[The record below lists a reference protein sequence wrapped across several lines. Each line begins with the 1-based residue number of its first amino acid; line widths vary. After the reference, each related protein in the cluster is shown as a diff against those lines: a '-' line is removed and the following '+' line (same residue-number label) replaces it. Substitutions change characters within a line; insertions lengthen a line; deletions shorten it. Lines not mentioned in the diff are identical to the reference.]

1 MLRHRRRAWLLVGAV
16 GLLLAFLMVP
26 AAAGASTASTA
37 TTYMV
42 VLKGN
47 TQAGRTAVEQSGGRI
62 LKVNKLGIAQVSSTD
77 PSFLSSIRKS
87 GAVDAAAND
96 ASWHLGAKAVA
107 SVTYVPAATQAA
119 NCAAFYGVP
128 VNVGPEPL
136 SACEWD
142 DRLINASP
150 GQSYAV
156 NRGAGATIGDMDTG
170 IDLTH
175 PDIAPN
181 LDVGLSCS
189 FITSA
194 NPNAD
199 PAEVANGDCSNKA
212 AVQDLNGHGTHTA
225 SEAASPINGVGT
237 AGVAPEATI
246 VALKAGNANG
256 YFFTQE
262 VVDAM
267 IYAGDHHLDVVNMSF
282 FADPWLFNCRNDAD
296 QRAIVTAISRA
307 SRYAQ
312 QQGVVMVAAQ
322 GNEAIDLA
330 HPVTDTISPDFPP
343 GSELTREVGNNCL
356 VLPNELP
363 GVVGVTAV
371 GPSGELSFYSSY
383 GAGVTDVTAPGGSSG
398 QAPNPFGRVLAAWS
412 STAPPIDLPGRDVQD
427 AGGAVYAWVQGTSMA
442 SPHAAGV
449 AALIRAAHPTMSV
462 GAVQATLQRT
472 AMPKDCPTAAE
483 MDPLSGTL
491 GEQTC
496 TGGPGHTNFYGK
508 GLVDALAAGSA

>member
-1 MLRHRRRAWLLVGAV
+1 MSVFAIVGGQEGVGMLRHRRRGWLLVGV
-16 GLLLAFLMVP
+16 TGLLLAYLVLP
-26 AAAGASTASTA
+26 VAGASAA
-37 TTYMV
+37 QADTTYVV

-47 TQAGRTAVEQSGGRI
+47 TQAGLKAVEQAGGQVR
-62 LKVNKLGIAQVSSTD
+62 KVNKLGIAQVSSTN
-77 PSFLSSIRKS
+77 PSFLSSIRNS

-156 NRGAGATIGDMDTG
+156 NRGAGATIGVMDTG

-181 LDVGLSCS
+181 LDVALSCS

-246 VALKAGNANG
+246 VALKAGNA
-256 YFFTQE
+256 
-262 VVDAM
+262 A
-267 IYAGDHHLDVVNMSF
+267 
-282 FADPWLFNCRNDAD
+282 
-296 QRAIVTAISRA
+296 A
-307 SRYAQ
+307 SS
-312 QQGVVMVAAQ
+312 
-322 GNEAIDLA
+322 
-330 HPVTDTISPDFPP
+330 SP
-343 GSELTREVGNNCL
+343 RK
-356 VLPNELP
+356 
-363 GVVGVTAV
+363 
-371 GPSGELSFYSSY
+371 
-383 GAGVTDVTAPGGSSG
+383 
-398 QAPNPFGRVLAAWS
+398 S
-412 STAPPIDLPGRDVQD
+412 STR
-427 AGGAVYAWVQGTSMA
+427 
-442 SPHAAGV
+442 
-449 AALIRAAHPTMSV
+449 
-462 GAVQATLQRT
+462 
-472 AMPKDCPTAAE
+472 
-483 MDPLSGTL
+483 
-491 GEQTC
+491 
-496 TGGPGHTNFYGK
+496 
-508 GLVDALAAGSA
+508 